1 MMLASLLTHR
11 YSLSISRPSYSSAS
25 TNTGVR
31 PSNTW
36 VVRLTEK
43 LGLGSAVS
51 QDGFK
56 DPQQW
61 LGELVLQVVRCVNR
75 DIVLQDIY
83 GVLDGVVGG
92 DEGVRG

>member
-1 MMLASLLTHR
+1 MLASLILLTYRHR
-11 YSLSISRPSYSSAS
+11 LSVS
-25 TNTGVR
+25 R

-43 LGLGSAVS
+43 LGLGSAIS

-61 LGELVLQVVRCVNR
+61 LGELVLQIVRRVNR
-75 DIVLQDIY
+75 DVVLQDIDR
-83 GVLDGVVGG
+83 VLHGVVGG
-92 DEGVRG
+92 DEGV

>member
-1 MMLASLLTHR
+1 MLASLILLTYR
-11 YSLSISRPSYSSAS
+11 YCLSVSRPL
-25 TNTGVR
+25 
-31 PSNTW
+31 NTW

-61 LGELVLQVVRCVNR
+61 LGELVLQVVCCVNR
-75 DIVLQDIY
+75 DIVLQDIDR
-83 GVLDGVVGG
+83 VLHGVVGG
-92 DEGVRG
+92 EEGVRG